1 MMQIQDDLEL
11 NLVQIMANLDVGVDA
26 KLWLKF
32 VTHNKSVSGYF
43 TSHGTKQRIVGTSDS
58 GPSVQDG

>member
-1 MMQIQDDLEL
+1 MIWSF
-11 NLVQIMANLDVGVDA
+11 NLVQIMANLDAGVDA

-43 TSHGTKQRIVGTSDS
+43 TSHGTETIR
-58 GPSVQDG
+58 QDGGLLTASSIYNTRG